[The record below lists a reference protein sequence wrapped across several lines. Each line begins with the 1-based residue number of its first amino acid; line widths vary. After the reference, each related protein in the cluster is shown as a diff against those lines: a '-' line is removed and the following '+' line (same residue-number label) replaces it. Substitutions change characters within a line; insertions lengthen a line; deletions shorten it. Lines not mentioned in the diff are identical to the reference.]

1 MQADFWHQ
9 RWSKG
14 EIGFHENDINP
25 LLIRHFKLLKVTPSQ
40 RVFVPL
46 CGKTLDI
53 AWLLQQGCKVV
64 GAELSE
70 LAVEALFSHLNI
82 RPEVSKLAGFLLYQG
97 PDIDIFV
104 GDIFDLDRALM
115 GHIDAIYDRA
125 ALVALPTA
133 MRAQYS
139 QQLLRISATA
149 PQLLICFDYAQ
160 EAMPGPPFAVTAD
173 EVKQLY
179 AQDYALELL
188 SSEPLQGG
196 LKGKIAALQQTWLL
210 SKK

>member
-25 LLIRHFKLLKVTPSQ
+25 LLIRHFKHLKITPTQ

-82 RPEVSKLAGFLLYQG
+82 RPEVSKLPGFLLYQC

-104 GDIFDLDRALM
+104 GDIFDLNRALM
-115 GHIDAIYDRA
+115 GHVDAIYDRA
-125 ALVALPTA
+125 ALVALPAA
-133 MRAQYS
+133 MRVQYS
-139 QQLLRISATA
+139 QQLLQISATA
-149 PQLLICFDYAQ
+149 PQLLICFDYVQ